1 MTKRVVIENAKC
13 DYCEK
18 EIAPGQPVY
27 TMSIDFTSY
36 LTVSGKDRR
45 AIEEVTGDTLAKDG
59 DTYEYDLCEDCY
71 WRLKDF
77 IHKGLKNQQD
87 KRRGLSTN
95 NNNSSVLLALWPL
108 KLAALAFSFSKL
120 QA

>member
-13 DYCEK
+13 NCCGK
-18 EIAPGQPVY
+18 KIAPGQAVY

-36 LTVSGKDRR
+36 LTVRGKDYR
-45 AIEEVTGDTLAKDG
+45 AVEEVTGDVLAEDG

-77 IHKGLKNQQD
+77 IQKGLKQQQTD
-87 KRRGLSTN
+87 KEETAADCYILTMVLSI
-95 NNNSSVLLALWPL
+95 LWPL
-108 KLAALAFSFSKL
+108 KSLVLLLSL
-120 QA
+120 

>member
-1 MTKRVVIENAKC
+1 MTKKVVIENAKC
-13 DYCEK
+13 EYCEK
-18 EIAPGQPVY
+18 EIAPGQAVY

-45 AIEEVTGDTLAKDG
+45 AVEEVTGDTLAKDG
-59 DTYEYDLCEDCY
+59 DTYEYDLCENCY

-77 IHKGLKNQQD
+77 IHKGLKNQQQ

-95 NNNSSVLLALWPL
+95 NNGFVFLALWPL
-108 KLAALAFSFSKL
+108 KLAALVFSFSKF
-120 QA
+120 

>member
-13 DYCEK
+13 DCCGK
-18 EIAPGQPVY
+18 KIAPGQAVY

-36 LTVSGKDRR
+36 LTVSGKDHR
-45 AIEEVTGDTLAKDG
+45 AVEEVTGDVLAEDG

-77 IHKGLKNQQD
+77 IQKGLKQQQHRQRTD
-87 KRRGLSTN
+87 SSRLLHTN
-95 NNNSSVLLALWPL
+95 NGSIDSLAV
-108 KLAALAFSFSKL
+108 
-120 QA
+120 